1 VSRIHQNRPQRSAGA
16 RAEAV
21 GSPWR
26 WRAFRRLVEAQL
38 AHAAGDVLVAVALA
52 DTIFFSVP
60 LGEAR
65 SKVALYLLLTI
76 APFAV
81 LSPMIGPWLD
91 RRPGSYR
98 VAIVAAMAGRVALA
112 ILLSSRSD
120 QVALYPLAFGLLVL
134 SRVHGVSRSAVVP
147 DAVPPGRTL
156 QWSNAVLA
164 VASVAG
170 GAVAAGPALALNR
183 LAGTDATLWAAAVV
197 FAVGALAATGLPLG
211 EPTPAP
217 GRRSARAGRAR
228 APRGARRGARAPR
241 GRLAAQLPAPVQAAA
256 IAMAT
261 LRGSVGFV
269 TFLLAFLLRAEGAGG
284 AGLALLVVAAGLG
297 ALAGPLL
304 AAGLRLTLREAPV
317 LLACLVLIAVA
328 AVWAGTGFNVPWAV
342 VVAGVVGFAAGVGR
356 LAFDG
361 LLQKDAP
368 EQVRARAFARYE
380 AIFQLCWVLAGGL
393 AAAYPYRPRG
403 GLWSLAV
410 ICLGGAALSAWR
422 QRTGDRGLPI
432 GPAVRTVAAS
442 VAASVAGGVARAVRD
457 RRDALRRHRAA
468 EGDDARAPEPA
479 PEPAPP
485 CPPAP
490 GRHGPAPRRRAR

>member
-1 VSRIHQNRPQRSAGA
+1 MAGDTARRPRQCAGLADRAGVRFPGVRARRWEGWRGIHHNRARRSAGA
-16 RAEAV
+16 AAGAGADARVV

-26 WRAFRRLVEAQL
+26 WRAFRRLTEAQL
-38 AHAAGDVLVAVALA
+38 AHAAGDVLVAIALA

-98 VAIVAAMAGRVALA
+98 VAIVAAMVGRVALA

-147 DAVPPGRTL
+147 DTVPPGRTL

-170 GAVAAGPALALNR
+170 GAIAAGPALGLNR

-197 FAVGALAATGLPLG
+197 FAMGALAATGLPLG

-217 GRRSARAGRAR
+217 APRRRSARAGRAGAR
-228 APRGARRGARAPR
+228 QGTPRGTPRGARRSL
-241 GRLAAQLPAPVQAAA
+241 GRRLPAQLPAQVQAAA

-284 AGLALLVVAAGLG
+284 SGLALVVVAAGAG
-297 ALAGPLL
+297 GLAGPLL
-304 AAGLRLTLREAPV
+304 AAGLRLSLREAPM
-317 LLACLVLIAVA
+317 LLACLVLIAV
-328 AVWAGTGFNVPWAV
+328 
-342 VVAGVVGFAAGVGR
+342 
-356 LAFDG
+356 
-361 LLQKDAP
+361 
-368 EQVRARAFARYE
+368 
-380 AIFQLCWVLAGGL
+380 
-393 AAAYPYRPRG
+393 
-403 GLWSLAV
+403 
-410 ICLGGAALSAWR
+410 
-422 QRTGDRGLPI
+422 
-432 GPAVRTVAAS
+432 
-442 VAASVAGGVARAVRD
+442 
-457 RRDALRRHRAA
+457 
-468 EGDDARAPEPA
+468 
-479 PEPAPP
+479 
-485 CPPAP
+485 
-490 GRHGPAPRRRAR
+490 